1 MGIFDSFKNF
11 MGLDE
16 NYDDIDEQGYED
28 EYYEAE
34 PERET
39 GLFHSRKE
47 KRDNVVNL
55 PAARNT
61 MKICIHEPLNY
72 EESPKMVDDLKANKA
87 VVLNFEQL
95 EMGVKR
101 QIFDFV
107 SGGLYAVGG
116 KMQKV
121 NKDIFILAP
130 PNVEIDGIKEE
141 LKNQGIFP
149 W

>member
-1 MGIFDSFKNF
+1 MGIFDNFKNF
-11 MGLDE
+11 MGLD
-16 NYDDIDEQGYED
+16 NDYDDEVDGYE
-28 EYYEAE
+28 EQYPVEEE
-34 PERET
+34 PAPSPIR
-39 GLFHSRKE
+39 SRRS
-47 KRDNVVNL
+47 RDNVVNIHSKSS
-55 PAARNT
+55 

-72 EESPKMVDDLKANKA
+72 EESPKIVDDLKHNKA

-95 EMGVKR
+95 DMNVKR

-107 SGGLYAVGG
+107 SGGLYAVEGR
-116 KMQKV
+116 MQKV

-141 LKNQGIFP
+141 LKNQGVFP